1 MTCLIWGWS
10 WSSVL
15 AEEIPETAIETTT
28 ETNIAEQSI
37 ATGEAAAEVESHN
50 DVNNNSAV
58 TEGSVS
64 GCQLEINC
72 SNQNNNSAVLDV
84 GNSVVATTGENQSV
98 NNNEIK
104 INIETGEATAAVT
117 NQNQVNTNTL
127 EVATTMAEV
136 GKTEVET
143 IENNN
148 QSETTLENGAT
159 ATTGENE
166 VVTNNADVVVNTGGA
181 TAYTNVI
188 NLINTNVVGTNLGIY
203 VVNNFDQ
210 GWVDLDLNQ
219 MWLKLIS
226 GKGVTVIESGIN
238 HNKMVVISNK
248 NLAKLNNVVTVA
260 AVSGGNTVTG
270 GNEVLIITGDA
281 VAIANVINLVNVNLV
296 GGQFFIGVVNVL
308 GGNLGNIVLPNPDN
322 FQNSGSTTSGGNG
335 SVVINNN
342 QAVLDNTVVAESD
355 SGNNTTINVDQS
367 VIGTGNATTYSSDLS
382 VVNLNAELNN
392 QMWLQL
398 NVLGEASGRVYNWS
412 YPGSVEEI
420 NNHQLLFVLNEGSC
434 LNCQS
439 GNNFLI
445 NDNSAEV
452 ANSVLVT
459 ADSGG
464 NQILG
469 ASSGVIESGSA
480 IAIANL
486 TNLVNVNIRGSD
498 WFWGIINILGDW
510 GGDVI
515 FAYPDLAVNLMAN
528 KNESRSGEEIIY
540 RINYSNLGYEKVD
553 EAELR
558 INLPVGLDYVSDDS
572 GWLLVQEGNTLRWK
586 LNNVVA
592 KSNSGFNLK
601 VKINNLNDDRDVQL
615 QTVAMIATNSVESDL
630 NNNQSVWATIV
641 WRSVSEN
648 NVQNQENGNGVS
660 NKETK
665 IVVEAKN
672 NVNDYVLPNDTV
684 TFLVEV
690 KNVGTGKMK
699 EAVLFHQ
706 VFDGQGNLWSEN
718 SLYLGDIDINKMGKM
733 AFGLVMSE
741 AGGKY
746 TTKTWIVGFDE
757 NNNEVSSNVAETN
770 FWVKRKIVLERGQVL
785 GTENDAVY
793 EGLVNNGICVVKKEK
808 LIYVLLLLVSLMYI
822 QRQVGIWRRKLK

>member
-1 MTCLIWGWS
+1 M
-10 WSSVL
+10 
-15 AEEIPETAIETTT
+15 AEEIT
-28 ETNIAEQSI
+28 ETVVTEQSI
-37 ATGEAAAEVESHN
+37 TTGEAVAEVESN
-50 DVNNNSAV
+50 NEVNNNSAV
-58 TEGSVS
+58 TEGTVD
-64 GCQLEINC
+64 GCQIELNC
-72 SNQNNNSAVLDV
+72 SNQNDNGAILEI
-84 GNSVVATTGENQSV
+84 GNSVVATTGENQST
-98 NNNEIK
+98 NNNNTD
-104 INIETGEATAAVT
+104 INVNTGEAVAGIT

-127 EVATTMAEV
+127 EVATTLADI
-136 GKTEVET
+136 GGTETEIV
-143 IENNN
+143 ENNN
-148 QSETTLENGAT
+148 QAEVTAENSSVAG
-159 ATTGENE
+159 TGENE

-181 TAYTNVI
+181 TAYINVI
-188 NLINTNVVGTNLGIY
+188 NLINTNVVGTSLGIY

-210 GWVDLDLNQ
+210 GWADLDLNQ
-219 MWLKLIS
+219 MWLKLIN
-226 GKGVTVIESGIN
+226 GNGVTVIESGIN

-260 AVSGGNTVTG
+260 AVSGENTVTG
-270 GNEVLIITGDA
+270 GDEVLIITGDA

-308 GGNLGNIVLPNPDN
+308 GGNLGNIVLPNPNN
-322 FQNSGSTTSGGNG
+322 FQNNGNTTSGGNG

-367 VIGTGNATTYSSDLS
+367 IIGTGNATTYSSDLS

-398 NVLGEASGRVYNWS
+398 NVLGETNGKIYNWS

-420 NNHQLLFVLNEGSC
+420 NNNQLLFVLNENGC

-452 ANSVLVT
+452 TSSVLVT

-469 ASSGVIESGSA
+469 ASDGVIESGSA
-480 IAIANL
+480 TAIANL
-486 TNLVNVNIRGSD
+486 TNLVNVNIYGSD

-553 EAELR
+553 EAELK
-558 INLPVGLDYVSDDS
+558 INLPVGLDYISDDS
-572 GWLLVQEGNTLRWK
+572 GWLLVQEGNKLKWK
-586 LNNVVA
+586 LNNVAA
-592 KSNSGFNLK
+592 KSNGGFTLR

-615 QTVAMIATNSVESDL
+615 QTVAMITTNSVESDL

-641 WRSVSEN
+641 WRSLSEN
-648 NVQNQENGNGVS
+648 NFQNQENNDS
-660 NKETK
+660 DKETK

-684 TFLVEV
+684 TFLIEI

-706 VFDGQGNLWSEN
+706 VFDGRGNLWSEN
-718 SLYLGDIDINKMGKM
+718 SLYLGEIEINKIGKM
-733 AFGLVMSE
+733 SFGLVMNE

-746 TTKTWIVGFDE
+746 TTKTWIVGLDE

-770 FWVKRKIVLERGQVL
+770 FWVKRKIMLERGQVL
-785 GTENDAVY
+785 GAENDVVY
-793 EGLVNNGICVVKKEK
+793 EGPVNNGICVVKKEK

>member
-1 MTCLIWGWS
+1 
-10 WSSVL
+10 L
-15 AEEIPETAIETTT
+15 AEEIPETTT
-28 ETNIAEQSI
+28 ETNTIEQSI
-37 ATGEAAAEVESHN
+37 TTGEAVAEVVSNNE
-50 DVNNNSAV
+50 VNENLSV
-58 TEGSVS
+58 TEGSVD
-64 GCQLEINC
+64 GCQIEINC
-72 SNQNNNSAVLDV
+72 SNQNNNGATLEV
-84 GNSVVATTGENQSV
+84 GNSAAATTGENQSV
-98 NNNEIK
+98 NDGNNGNVSIV
-104 INIETGEATAAVT
+104 TGGATATVT

-127 EVATTMAEV
+127 EVATTMADVGETEAEV
-136 GKTEVET
+136 A
-143 IENNN
+143 ENNN
-148 QSETTLENGAT
+148 QAEVATENGAT

-166 VVTNNADVVVNTGGA
+166 VSTNNADVVVNTGGA
-181 TAYTNVI
+181 TAYANVI

-210 GWVDLDLNQ
+210 EWMDLDLNQ
-219 MWLKLIS
+219 MWLKLIN
-226 GKGVTVIESGIN
+226 GNGVTVIESGMSN
-238 HNKMVVISNK
+238 KKMVIISNN
-248 NLAKLNNVVTVA
+248 NLATLNNVVTVA
-260 AVSGGNTVTG
+260 AVSGGNTVIG

-308 GGNLGNIVLPNPDN
+308 GENLGNIVLPNPDN
-322 FQNSGSTTSGGNG
+322 FQNKNNTNSDGGGSTTDNS
-335 SVVINNN
+335 N
-342 QAVLDNTVVAESD
+342 QAVLDNKVVAGSD
-355 SGNNTTINVDQS
+355 SGNNTTVNVNQS
-367 VIGTGNATTYSSDLS
+367 EIETEKATTYSSDLS

-398 NVLGEASGRVYNWS
+398 NVLGETSGKIYNWS
-412 YPGSVEEI
+412 YPGSIEEI
-420 NNHQLLFVLNEGSC
+420 NNNQLLFVLNEGSC

-439 GNNFLI
+439 GNDLLI
-445 NDNSAEV
+445 NENLAEV
-452 ANSVLVT
+452 TNSVLVT

-469 ASSGVIESGSA
+469 ASDGEIKSGSA
-480 IAIANL
+480 TAIANL
-486 TNLVNVNIRGSD
+486 TNLINVNIRGSD

-510 GGDVI
+510 SGDVI
-515 FAYPDLAVNLMAN
+515 FAYPDLAVNLTAD

-553 EAELR
+553 EAELK

-572 GWLLVQEGNTLRWK
+572 GWLLVQEGNKLKWR
-586 LNNVVA
+586 LNNVAA
-592 KSNSGFNLK
+592 KSNGGFTLK

-630 NNNQSVWATIV
+630 NNNESVWATIV

-648 NVQNQENGNGVS
+648 NVQNQENNDS

-665 IVVEAKN
+665 IMVEAKN

-684 TFLVEV
+684 TFLIEV

-718 SLYLGDIDINKMGKM
+718 SLYLGDIDINKVGKM

-741 AGGKY
+741 AGEKY
-746 TTKTWIVGFDE
+746 TTKTWIVGLDE
-757 NNNEVSSNVAETN
+757 NNSEVSSNIAETN

-785 GTENDAVY
+785 GAENDAVY
-793 EGLVNNGICVVKKEK
+793 EGPVNNGICVVRKEK
-808 LIYVLLLLVSLMYI
+808 LIYVSLLLVSLMYI
-822 QRQVGIWRRKLK
+822 QRQIGIWRRKLK